1 MQRILYFRIYSNLS
15 SSGNVSVYVPTVSV
29 NSRLIYM
36 CNLNTKPLNLV
47 IILSFYVHTSKT
59 VRILSVLLHNVN
71 LMDISLLLRR
81 LLEVYTR
88 EILL

>member
-1 MQRILYFRIYSNLS
+1 
-15 SSGNVSVYVPTVSV
+15 
-29 NSRLIYM
+29 M

-88 EILL
+88 EILLCTSYCCPYMERSFVHMLLRLNM